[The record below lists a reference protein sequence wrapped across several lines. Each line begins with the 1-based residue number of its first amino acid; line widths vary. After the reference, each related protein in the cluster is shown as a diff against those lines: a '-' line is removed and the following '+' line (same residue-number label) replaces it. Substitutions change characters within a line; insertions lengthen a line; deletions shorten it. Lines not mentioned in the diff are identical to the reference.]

1 MKEVLILCN
10 GMPPSAELFEEYRA
24 KADYLIGADGGAQTI
39 LQLGGEPD
47 IVTGDMD
54 SFDHRREYPFEIRYD
69 ADQETNDLEKA
80 LWLAA
85 DQRATHVSILGAT
98 GQRLDQ
104 TLKNLSVLKQ
114 FNQRFESLHMADDY
128 GRTRLI
134 GPAFEEEFV
143 IGTKLSLF
151 PLSGRVAGITTSGL
165 KYSLNNEAL
174 ENGVRDGSSNE
185 VTGNPVRITY
195 TDGDL
200 LLYTLRS

>member
-10 GMPPSAELFEEYRA
+10 GTPPSAELFEQYRA
-24 KADYLIGADGGAQTI
+24 KADYLIGADGGAQII
-39 LQLGGEPD
+39 LQLGAEPD

-54 SFDHRREYPFEIRYD
+54 SFDHQQEYPFEIHYN

-80 LWLAA
+80 LWLAV
-85 DQRATHVSILGAT
+85 QQEATHVSILGAT

-114 FNQRFESLHMADDY
+114 FNKRFESLHLADDY

-134 GPAFEEEFV
+134 GPEFEEEFV

-151 PLSGRVAGITTSGL
+151 PLSGRVSGITTSGL

-185 VTGNPVRITY
+185 VIDNPVRITY
-195 TDGDL
+195 TEGDL
-200 LLYTLRS
+200 LLFTLRS

>member
-1 MKEVLILCN
+1 MKKALILCN
-10 GMPPSAELFEEYRA
+10 GTPPSAELFEQYRA
-24 KADYLIGADGGAQTI
+24 NADYLIGADGGAQTI
-39 LQLGGEPD
+39 LRLGGKPD

-54 SFDHRREYPFEIRYD
+54 SFDHRQKHPFEVRYN

-80 LWLAA
+80 LRLAF
-85 DQRATHVSILGAT
+85 DQQATHVSILGAT

-114 FNQRFESLHMADDY
+114 FDDRFEAMHMADDY

-134 GPAFEEEFV
+134 GPEFEEEFG

-151 PLSGRVAGITTSGL
+151 PLSGRVTGITTSGL
-165 KYSLNNEAL
+165 KYSLTNEAL

-185 VTGNPVRITY
+185 VIDNPVRITY
-195 TDGDL
+195 KEGDL
-200 LLYTLRS
+200 LLFTLRS